1 MISESGNFLKLEEGV
16 TYNYNLE
23 GNTETYVPKS
33 KGPFGESVKL
43 NFKAK
48 VEVSSL
54 PECKTV
60 VQLRNVQ
67 VTGPDG
73 KVGGG
78 GKDFYYYVFFF
89 ENFILIFLIYIFTSI
104 ALSKPSK
111 IRTTSVGGESS
122 RWET

>member
-1 MISESGNFLKLEEGV
+1 MIVIWFVTCIISESGNFLKLEEGV

-78 GKDFYYYVFFF
+78 GRFLLLCFLLWKFHIDFFNIYFYL
-89 ENFILIFLIYIFTSI
+89 NSLIKAFQN
-104 ALSKPSK
+104 
-111 IRTTSVGGESS
+111 
-122 RWET
+122 